1 MTIFRLAAVVLIAA
15 WSNDSVAQDH
25 PDLLSRMTGTWEVQ
39 QRMWPGPKKDPVTL
53 PAAIAQRRLIR
64 DMYLEEVMQPVD
76 DRPGQPGS
84 FNRHALLNYN
94 PVTSR
99 YEYTSLDTRGPQL
112 MVERSLPIASGAS
125 ASDLKLQGGSFLAPE
140 WGSAKNVRFKYRL
153 TIGVIR
159 ENQQTVRLFLTP
171 ETVLPK
177 TEFLAFEYVYTK
189 RP

>member
-1 MTIFRLAAVVLIAA
+1 MTTLRLLAVILVVA
-15 WSNDSVAQDH
+15 WPNHSVAQSH
-25 PDLLSRMTGTWEVQ
+25 SELLSRMTGTWEVQ
-39 QRMWPGPKKDPVTL
+39 QRMWPDPKKDPVTL
-53 PAAIAQRRLIR
+53 PAAIAQRRLIQ
-64 DMYLEEVMQPVD
+64 DAYLEEVMQSVD

-112 MVERSLPIASGAS
+112 MVERSLPIAPEAS
-125 ASDLKLQGGSFLAPE
+125 ASDLRLQGGSFLAQE
-140 WGSAKNVRFKYRL
+140 WGSSKNVRFRYRL
-153 TIGVIR
+153 SIGAIKG
-159 ENQQTVRLFLTP
+159 NQQIVRLFLTP

>member
-1 MTIFRLAAVVLIAA
+1 VILVVA
-15 WSNDSVAQDH
+15 WSSHSVAQGH
-25 PDLLSRMTGTWEVQ
+25 PELLSRMTGTWDVQ
-39 QRMWPGPKKDPVTL
+39 QRMWPGPKED
-53 PAAIAQRRLIR
+53 
-64 DMYLEEVMQPVD
+64 
-76 DRPGQPGS
+76 
-84 FNRHALLNYN
+84 RHALLNYN

-112 MVERSLPIASGAS
+112 MVERSLPIAPGAS

-153 TIGVIR
+153 TIGAIK
-159 ENQQTVRLFLTP
+159 ENQQTARLFLMP